1 MCKLLTIICECFFI
15 PLFLVLYNFAGKIQ
29 AMTKKHL
36 KMGAEMLGLYIF
48 QIFLYTISGD
58 EVYYVW
64 LAFQTVT
71 IILFIDWSRRKIG

>member
-1 MCKLLTIICECFFI
+1 
-15 PLFLVLYNFAGKIQ
+15 
-29 AMTKKHL
+29 MTKKHL